1 MRFVHIFF
9 DEKNLARV
17 PYIDLC
23 LFPTKGSS
31 TSTYLRFSSNIRK
44 IAGKKQPA
52 SKMPR
57 AAASKVET
65 KVPRGKRGVAVKKEP
80 ETSVLQGMEKLSVKE
95 IVAMKE
101 GLTGNI
107 KESRAFKLSK
117 VSLRDSL
124 SIFTNYI

>member
-1 MRFVHIFF
+1 MDQILVLI
-9 DEKNLARV
+9 
-17 PYIDLC
+17 Y
-23 LFPTKGSS
+23 SS
-31 TSTYLRFSSNIRK
+31 VQNVRK

-65 KVPRGKRGVAVKKEP
+65 KAPRGKRGAAVKKEP

-107 KESRAFKLSK
+107 SPNINTTVFITLCIGLHS
-117 VSLRDSL
+117 
-124 SIFTNYI
+124 